1 MYRLRILL
9 VFALLGIAI
18 SSRAENELRSFSAT
32 YALSIGALKLGEM
45 RRDLRIG
52 TDHTYTFESVM
63 RTSGIAALFRRD
75 RVSEISRGVIRN
87 GRYTPLRY
95 EYDNSRKKR
104 QFALDFDYANGIAT
118 STDND
123 GSRTVPIPSMP
134 LDKLV
139 YQAQLMRD
147 LTSSLQPMHY
157 QVVDK
162 DETKTYLVKTVGNE
176 DIATPHGRYST
187 VRLERSNENAKR
199 RTIVW
204 CAESLDW
211 LPVRVDYRDK
221 DGTTTTA
228 LLLTLKR
235 E

>member
-1 MYRLRILL
+1 MYRLRILML
-9 VFALLGIAI
+9 FVLFAIAI
-18 SSRAENELRSFSAT
+18 PSSAESGLRSFTAT
-32 YALSIGALKLGEM
+32 YRLSIGVLKVGEM
-45 RRDLRIG
+45 SREMRIG
-52 TDHTYTFESVM
+52 ADHTYIFESVM
-63 RTSGIAALFRRD
+63 RTSGITALFRRD
-75 RVSEISRGVIRN
+75 RVSEISRGVIQN

-104 QFALDFDYANGIAT
+104 RFALDFDYANGNVT
-118 STDND
+118 STDN
-123 GSRTVPIPSMP
+123 GESRKVRISSML

-147 LTSSLQPMHY
+147 LASSSQPLHY
-157 QVVDK
+157 EVADI
-162 DETKTYLVKTVGNE
+162 DETKTYLIKTVGIEN
-176 DIATPHGRYST
+176 IATPHGRYKT

-199 RTIVW
+199 RTTVW
-204 CAESLDW
+204 CAERLDW

-228 LLLTLKR
+228 VLHTLNL